1 MELEQL
7 GGLPKATWI
16 QSALSRLERGEAR
29 SVVAELRCAAEQNK
43 NEILRHEADYFERNQ
58 DAVAYQ
64 KYRDHGWS
72 TASSEIE
79 SGHRSVVQVRLKLPG
94 TWWHPDNV
102 KNILALRMI
111 KVNGWWNEY
120 WAWRR
125 QAWREHAH
133 RFRTVEPRTSLAA
146 AA

>member
-1 MELEQL
+1 MPE
-7 GGLPKATWI
+7 KATWI
-16 QSALSRLERGEAR
+16 QSALAKLEHGEAR
-29 SVVAELRCAAEQNK
+29 PVVVELRSAAQQHH
-43 NEILRHEADYFERNQ
+43 NETLRHEADYFERNQ

-64 KYRDHGWS
+64 ECRERGWS

-102 KNILALRMI
+102 NNILALRMI
-111 KVNGWWNEY
+111 KVNGWWEEY

-125 QAWREHAH
+125 QVWRDNANILQ
-133 RFRTVEPRTSLAA
+133 TQNPRTRLAA